1 MRIFENKT
9 DNKKENAIKKGT
21 VVPKGAVN
29 LGWYSSDE
37 ISPANS
43 LSVVDFSQNIPEAT
57 VPASLAET
65 DSIMYADEFG
75 VLRYAQSDPYRSQLK
90 HSPILPSAE
99 VSISDKVLDLSSQD
113 GLNFTTSID
122 NLSTKIFAHS
132 YYVSNHFIIQNSD
145 FPVFTKIISSLP
157 VENPDSLNIKV
168 VDQNGIKYQN
178 ENGEERYKII
188 LEKYLPNGGN
198 ILASTSFYRIIVLLE
213 DINPSNLSLVYDKY
227 EITSDSLPK
236 NQFLGYK
243 ETINSVNLYEQ
254 VQEEAEV
261 VDFSSEDKR
270 VYAVQMF
277 SHKENN
283 LLKHKNDEPGWKA
296 YVPRKA
302 FQDPRTFQSF
312 NWRVVAKINYD
323 YGLIQG
329 RTSPIVRAAV
339 IKRLSESRTQYPYVF
354 SNLEQFNINSQRLI
368 MQNPASPNVTDKN
381 LASYWEVS
389 LLDPNIQNYNYDIL
403 FWCPTSA
410 ILQEEYIAIRRLL
423 SNGTSVFIDC
433 SNLDISSSSS
443 SGLSLFGVNYSAQ
456 NRSSGLL
463 KLSSSYSNGKTTFN
477 GWNMPEYSHSTGN
490 ETYGIFG
497 IRKSLIDS
505 QLSQIKSF
513 SNSSDWTNAESSTI
527 AYLQDG
533 SSYYSVIFK
542 KNYISDQNTNSS
554 TTQMPQGVYFC
565 SNAIGTYLND
575 SYVNSVIGTSVA
587 NTGDR
592 NGLTFSSSSINS
604 ITEGPVKLFYNI
616 VLESIKNKN
625 ISSTSVQSQSSILWS
640 VSPWRTS
647 WTINGRK
654 INNNINILTDKEKQD
669 YNFSEKTEITTDAN
683 AQAASTKFCRQISSS
698 LANVFD
704 LDFGQNSSVNSSIVN
719 RDYSNVTFYIEC
731 TNPNVEFLNF
741 GSLGNDLYFYSNN
754 RSPYSVYK
762 LSTAAKNQIQLARTV
777 GIDAHSKVNSVEIDF
792 SLVHYPY
799 ILVDE
804 SEYTSL
810 ISDNKKIPSRY
821 LGDTQLV
828 RNYDFSLKNEFSVT
842 KVTETNSTYS
852 VSWEA
857 PFSVKMQ
864 GTGVVKNA
872 IVRNENRTARIE
884 RSISDVAEN
893 YLTISNVN
901 SPFNKMKYSSKIFS
915 RTDILAIDQDSTIVT
930 QNNFH
935 YTDDIP
941 RSKRYQGYKNA
952 SLSNTS
958 VEAREDLLIK
968 WNPNLFRKIT
978 LEDFAKINSKNFGD
992 YIVAPIGEAY
1002 GTLYSGSS
1010 DSSNTVSLFQ
1020 IGGLLHR
1027 SVSQFISFYPAY
1039 NLKDFDGFQ
1048 KWFRT
1053 GEQRSLFFYWF
1064 INTFTRFMYVYI
1076 PSEKSSASNKNN
1088 YIKNSYVR
1096 YIQYT
1101 LNSQASNI
1109 GLTKKLAIDGEYGP
1123 KVSSAVLLFQGSKS
1137 QSFIDGVV
1145 DSETK
1150 SVLAHFWLDLKINNP
1165 NQLQQLINEA
1175 PDDEVKEYIYSAIA
1189 FSDISSVGNS
1199 EYRRIGFTGIKGSS
1213 YINDYI
1219 IVKVP
1224 DGTQTLHG
1232 FYFVSGQWKTKV
1244 KHVYLYDKDLVSG
1257 GKHVIPNYG
1266 KRSIKPFSNRPIN
1279 VTVPENDAYYIDI
1292 AERKGIKY
1300 VMLELVGEKINEH
1313 GPYAEGFSIG
1323 DIIFDVTVNETVQV
1337 FEDEQGAVSGY
1348 AEGKIKGTATIDAN
1362 GYSVVDLNRPLN
1374 LVANTASSSTLTIS
1388 EISFNNIYVDAEDLV
1403 HLQTDRYVNPN
1414 YNSTTPFYFYQNG
1427 TQNNSL
1433 ITYSLN
1439 NQNLNFSLQPVNTG
1453 NITISQVPTIT
1464 SAQKTNISPASSESI
1479 ANFSVAAANT
1489 LNKYVLS
1496 SVNNKSFNLQTD
1508 PVVTEVTS
1516 YYLADAD
1523 NIAATL
1529 RNNISTI
1536 SAKDGIVVLANSTGQ
1551 PIGFPNFASHASSN
1565 SDIDVTFGD
1574 MVLNWNLNNGTE
1586 PPGITWGF
1594 YNVTTKNFYGKKISY
1609 NQYISGGPNNI
1620 YIALLAYD
1628 MDGNPQTGNILN
1640 GDSFSVTHSALPT
1653 KIIAPLYSV
1662 KAKGLSKVGISAPPA
1677 NLSKFDSW
1685 FIGVGR
1691 GKFFKSVQIP
1701 IGQYTNFLKEYAGR
1715 SLRCLYDTTS
1725 FASNSSDFFGTGY
1738 YDVREENP
1746 IVVSDNEIKLRHGS
1760 VHVYQRQID
1769 KQSIEGRFTDAKP
1782 ILPWLKVEIYNSS
1795 TNSWLLIDED
1805 LILDYNKNT
1814 GNIIF
1819 KKEIV
1824 PSNEKNIRVTY
1835 VVKNRDIIIRH
1846 INGSEIAINPFSP
1859 VSDISDKP
1867 IYIYLLPTK
1876 IEYIDKP
1883 EYSRTIN
1890 YSYSSSIN
1898 SSSNYNIFDPSK
1910 AEYNPLALLLG
1921 TINIISKNDFD
1932 NINFLDLR
1940 VRGGGTS
1947 GMHDEKTLAKL
1958 DQNVASFSDIY
1969 TGKGYIYPNGG
1980 YVIVKIPKEVKNYF
1994 NSEEQL
2000 YSIVRSN
2007 LTAGVSF
2014 DIQDL
2019 DGNDWRT
2026 L

>member
-1 MRIFENKT
+1 M
-9 DNKKENAIKKGT
+9 
-21 VVPKGAVN
+21 
-29 LGWYSSDE
+29 YS
-37 ISPANS
+37 
-43 LSVVDFSQNIPEAT
+43 
-57 VPASLAET
+57 
-65 DSIMYADEFG
+65 DEFG
-75 VLRYAQSDPYRSQLK
+75 VLRYAAADPYKSQLK
-90 HSPILPSAE
+90 HSPIMPSPE
-99 VSISDKVLDLSSQD
+99 VSISDKILDLQTND
-113 GLNFTTSID
+113 GLNFTASID
-122 NLSTKIFAHS
+122 NLSQKIFAHS
-132 YYVSNHFIIQNSD
+132 YYVSNHFTIQKNSL
-145 FPVFTKIISSLP
+145 PIFTKINTSLMI
-157 VENPDSLNIKV
+157 EDPDSLNIKV
-168 VDQNGIKYQN
+168 VDKNGLKYQN
-178 ENGEERYKII
+178 ANNSPKYKIM
-188 LEKYLPNGGN
+188 LEKYAANSGN
-198 ILASTSFYRIIVLLE
+198 IVDGTSFYRIIVLLE
-213 DINPSNLSLVYDKY
+213 DTNPNGIALVYDKY
-227 EITSDSLPK
+227 EISSDGIAK
-236 NQFLGYK
+236 NQFLGFK

-254 VQEEAEV
+254 IQEEAEV
-261 VDFSSEDKR
+261 VDFSSEDR
-270 VYAVQMF
+270 RAYSVQMF

-312 NWRVVAKINYD
+312 NWRLVAKVNYD

-329 RTSPIVRAAV
+329 RTSPVIRAAV
-339 IKRLSESRTQYPYVF
+339 IKRSGESRSQYPYVF
-354 SNLEQFNINSQRLI
+354 SNLEQFNINSQKLVI
-368 MQNPASPNVTDKN
+368 QNPASPNVTDKN

-389 LLDPNIQNYNYDIL
+389 LSDSNIASYNYDIL
-403 FWCPTSA
+403 FWCPTST
-410 ILQEEYIAIRRLL
+410 ILQEEYVALRRLM
-423 SNGTSVFIDC
+423 SSGTSVFIDC
-433 SNLDISSSSS
+433 SNLDTTSASS
-443 SGLSLFGVNYSAQ
+443 SGLSLFGVNYTATSKSA
-456 NRSSGLL
+456 GLL
-463 KLSSSYSNGKTTFN
+463 KLSSSYQNGKTTFN
-477 GWNMPEYSHSTGN
+477 GWNMSEYSHATGN
-490 ETYGIFG
+490 ETYGLFG
-497 IRKSLIDS
+497 IRKSPIDS

-513 SNSSDWTNAESSTI
+513 NSNSDWTAAATSTI
-527 AYLQDG
+527 AYVQDG
-533 SSYYSVIFK
+533 ANNYSIILKKSYS
-542 KNYISDQNTNSS
+542 SDQNTSPS
-554 TTQMPQGVYFC
+554 AAQMPAGAYLC
-565 SNAIGTYLND
+565 SNAIGAYLND
-575 SYVNSVIGTSVA
+575 SYVNSLIGTSIP
-587 NTGDR
+587 NRGDR
-592 NGLTFSSSSINS
+592 NGLIFTSSSINS

-625 ISSTSVQSQSSILWS
+625 ISSTTVQSQSSVLWS

-654 INNNINILTDKEKQD
+654 INNKITVLTEKEKQD

-683 AQAASTKFCRQISSS
+683 AATAQTKFCRQVSTSIT
-698 LANVFD
+698 NIFD
-704 LDFGQNSSVNSSIVN
+704 SDFNQNSSVNSSIVN

-741 GSLGNDLYFYSNN
+741 GSLGNDQYFYTNN
-754 RSPYSVYK
+754 TSPYSVYK
-762 LSTAAKNQIQLARTV
+762 LSTPATNQIKLARTV

-792 SLVHYPY
+792 SLVNYPY
-799 ILVDE
+799 MLVDE
-804 SEYTSL
+804 SEYNSS

-852 VSWEA
+852 VNWEA

-872 IVRNENRTARIE
+872 IVRSENRTARIE
-884 RSISDVAEN
+884 RSISDVTES
-893 YLTISNVN
+893 YLTISNKN

-915 RTDILAIDQDSTIVT
+915 RTDILAIDQDSTFVA

-935 YTDDIP
+935 YTDDVP
-941 RSKRYQGYKNA
+941 RSKRYQGYRNA

-958 VEAREDLLIK
+958 IEAREDLIIK
-968 WNPNLFRKIT
+968 WNPSLFRKIK
-978 LEDFAKINSKNFGD
+978 LEDFTKINSKYFGE
-992 YIVAPIGEAY
+992 YILAPISETY
-1002 GTLYSGSS
+1002 GTLYTGSADSS
-1010 DSSNTVSLFQ
+1010 DSVILFN
-1020 IGGLLHR
+1020 IGQLLLR
-1027 SVSQFISFYPAY
+1027 SITQFISQYKTTY
-1039 NLKDFDGFQ
+1039 GIEDSDDFQ
-1048 KWFRT
+1048 KWFST

-1064 INTFTRFMYVYI
+1064 INTFTRAMYVYI
-1076 PSEKSSASNKNN
+1076 PSEKKPASNQTN

-1096 YIQYT
+1096 YVQYT
-1101 LNSQASNI
+1101 LNCQASNI

-1123 KVSSAVLLFQGSKS
+1123 KVSSAILLFQKAKS
-1137 QSFIDGVV
+1137 QSFLDGVV

-1165 NQLQQLINEA
+1165 DQLQQLINEA

-1199 EYRRIGFTGIKGSS
+1199 EYRRISFTGTKGSS

-1244 KHVYLYDKDLVSG
+1244 KHVYLYDKDLVSD

-1266 KRSIKPFSNRPIN
+1266 KTSIKPFSNRPIN
-1279 VTVPENDAYYIDI
+1279 VTVLENDAYYIDI

-1300 VMLELVGEKINEH
+1300 VMLELVGEKISEH

-1337 FEDEQGAVSGY
+1337 FEDEQGPVYGY
-1348 AEGKIKGTATIDAN
+1348 AEGKIKGTSVIDGS
-1362 GYSVVDLNRPLN
+1362 GYSVIDLNKPLSLISN
-1374 LVANTASSSTLTIS
+1374 SSSSPSLSIT
-1388 EISFNNIYVDAEDLV
+1388 EISFSNIYVDAEDLV
-1403 HLQTDRYVNPN
+1403 NLETQRYVNPN
-1414 YNSTTPFYFYQNG
+1414 YTLSNPFYFYQNG
-1427 TQNNSL
+1427 THNNSL

-1439 NQNLNFSLQPVNTG
+1439 NQNLNFSLEPVNTG
-1453 NITISQVPTIT
+1453 TIT
-1464 SAQKTNISPASSESI
+1464 VSQLPSVSSAQKTNISPASSESSSNFAI
-1479 ANFSVAAANT
+1479 AASNT
-1489 LNKYVLS
+1489 SNKYVLS

-1508 PVVTEVTS
+1508 PIVTEITS

-1523 NIAATL
+1523 NIPATI
-1529 RNNISTI
+1529 RNNISTV
-1536 SAKDGIVVLANSTGQ
+1536 SAKDGIVVLTNAQGQ
-1551 PIGFPNFASHASSN
+1551 PIGFPNFASYASSN
-1565 SDIDVTFGD
+1565 TDVDITFGD
-1574 MVLNWNLNNGTE
+1574 MLLNWNLNNGTE

-1594 YNVTTKNFYGKKISY
+1594 YNIVTKNFYGRKISY
-1609 NQYISGGPNNI
+1609 DQYISGGPNNI
-1620 YIALLAYD
+1620 YVAILAYD

-1640 GDSFSVTHSALPT
+1640 GDSFAVAHSSVPS

-1662 KAKGLSKVGISAPPA
+1662 KAKSLSKVGVSAPPA

-1691 GKFFKSVQIP
+1691 GKFFKNVRVP
-1701 IGQYTNFLKEYAGR
+1701 INKYTNFLKEYAGY

-1725 FASNSSDFFGTGY
+1725 FSSSSSDFFGTGY

-1746 IVVSDNEIKLRHGS
+1746 IVISDNEIKLRHGS
-1760 VHVYQRQID
+1760 VHVYQKQID
-1769 KQSIEGRFTDAKP
+1769 KQSIDGRYTEAKP

-1795 TNSWLLIDED
+1795 TDSWLLIDED

-1824 PSNEKNIRVTY
+1824 PSNEKNIRVNY
-1835 VVKNRDIIIRH
+1835 VVKNRDIILRH
-1846 INGSEIAINPFSP
+1846 INGSEIPINPFSP

-1883 EYSRTIN
+1883 EYSTVIN
-1890 YSYSSSIN
+1890 HSYNSPINWTSSFD
-1898 SSSNYNIFDPSK
+1898 IFDPD
-1910 AEYNPLALLLG
+1910 AADYNPLAILLG
-1921 TINIISKNDFD
+1921 TVNIISKNDFN

-1940 VRGGGTS
+1940 VRGGGIS
-1947 GMHDEKTLAKL
+1947 GTQDEKTLSKTN
-1958 DQNVASFSDIY
+1958 DSIFSFSDIY

-1980 YVIVKIPKEVKNYF
+1980 YVIIKVPKEVKQYF
-1994 NSEEQL
+1994 DSEEQL
-2000 YSIVRSN
+2000 YSIIRSN
-2007 LTAGVSF
+2007 LTAGISF
-2014 DIQDL
+2014 DVQDL

-2026 L
+2026 I